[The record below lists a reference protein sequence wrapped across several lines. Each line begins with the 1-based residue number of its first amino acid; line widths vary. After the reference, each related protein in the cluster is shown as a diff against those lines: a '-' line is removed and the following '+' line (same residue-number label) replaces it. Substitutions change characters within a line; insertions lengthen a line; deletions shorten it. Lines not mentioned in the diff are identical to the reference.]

1 MSESTV
7 HAHRSRAAATSWR
20 VRGGELRLEP
30 APLLMVVLNCTP
42 DSFSDGGLWS
52 GDRAVEHAQA
62 CVRAGAM
69 IIDVGGESTRP
80 GAERIDA
87 PEQIRR
93 TQGVIRALATW
104 LRAEGRSDV
113 AISIDTTR
121 ADVAR
126 AAIEA
131 GASIINDVSA
141 CTEDPELAALSAAEG
156 VGLVLM
162 HRVLDPTKDR
172 WSHEHRAS
180 LVEGDIVEAVAAA
193 LAERV
198 REVAACG
205 VAPESIAIDPGLG
218 FGKTVQQNVALVAGT
233 ARFVA
238 MGRPVLVGASRKSF
252 IGAITG
258 ESDPS
263 RRVAGSVA
271 VHLEAAAQGA
281 QLLRVHDVAEHAQA
295 LAAWRAIRA
304 RA

>member
-1 MSESTV
+1 MA
-7 HAHRSRAAATSWR
+7 HANPRRASAKSWR
-20 VRGGELRLEP
+20 VRGGELQFE
-30 APLLMVVLNCTP
+30 AGPLLMAVLNCTP

-52 GDRAVEHAQA
+52 GDQAVEHAQA
-62 CVRAGAM
+62 CVRAGAR

-80 GAERIDA
+80 GAERINA

-93 TQGVIRALATW
+93 TQGVIRVLAAW
-104 LRAEGRSDV
+104 LRAEGRQDV

-121 ADVAR
+121 AAVAR
-126 AAIEA
+126 AAIDA

-141 CTEDPELAALSAAEG
+141 CTEDEELAPLAAAEG
-156 VGLVLM
+156 AGLVLM
-162 HRVLDPTKDR
+162 HRVLDPTSDR
-172 WSHEHRAS
+172 WSHEHQAT
-180 LVEGDIVEAVAAA
+180 LVQGDIVEAVAAA

-198 REVAACG
+198 REVAARG
-205 VAPESIAIDPGLG
+205 VALESIAIDPGLG

-238 MGRPVLVGASRKSF
+238 MGHPLLVGASRKSF

-258 ESDPS
+258 ETDPA

-271 VHLEAAAQGA
+271 VHLEAAGRGA

-295 LAAWRAIRA
+295 LVAWRAIRELA
-304 RA
+304 